1 MEVSMARVLKCVA
14 VKVAEKRATMTDFM
28 LKRLANGTLK
38 RVIESDSILLTREQS
53 RHPSFKVKEP
63 GARAER
69 RRRFKEFE
77 SVSVGSACGHAQC
90 VRADVFRHAP
100 DTVPSTCAV
109 FV

>member
-1 MEVSMARVLKCVA
+1 MNVHSVCERATTPARRAGCQPDVMEVSMARALNVSPL
-14 VKVAEKRATMTDFM
+14 
-28 LKRLANGTLK
+28 RLRKLHAP
-38 RVIESDSILLTREQS
+38 